1 MSDNKEISD
10 DSSTISDKEIALT
23 LLDLNNQIEN
33 EFKEIHYE
41 NEFKEIQI
49 EVEIDFV
56 NIFDNSKI
64 PQSYSANNYFLA
76 GYDCTSNYFLAD
88 YATKLQ
94 RKWKELKK
102 ELESKNIS
110 LDKKQKRSLLDDWE
124 NDNFSESADNFIK
137 KRKLNY

>member
-1 MSDNKEISD
+1 MSDNKEMSD
-10 DSSTISDKEIALT
+10 DSSTISEQEIALT
-23 LLDLNNQIEN
+23 LLDLNHQIEL
-33 EFKEIHYE
+33 E

-64 PQSYSANNYFLA
+64 PQSFSASNYFLA
-76 GYDCTSNYFLAD
+76 DYDSTSNYFLAD